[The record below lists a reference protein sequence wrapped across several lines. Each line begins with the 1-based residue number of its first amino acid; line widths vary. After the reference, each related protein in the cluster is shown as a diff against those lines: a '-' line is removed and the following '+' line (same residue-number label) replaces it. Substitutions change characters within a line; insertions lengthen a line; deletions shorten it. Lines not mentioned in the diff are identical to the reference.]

1 MTDDLDAPGATAA
14 SCAPVLAAMEEIR
27 SSLAAVDGDLGNEA
41 KARARARRYANDDV
55 PVEPFGSPPADAGA
69 PPD

>member
-1 MTDDLDAPGATAA
+1 MTDDLDAPSATAA
-14 SCAPVLAAMEEIR
+14 SGAPVLAAMEEIR